1 MLSRH
6 RHHLKILVLE
16 QNPLFADG
24 TRLSD
29 LLGMTDKIKPSV
41 EELYD
46 DIRFGSHGL
55 VTCETVCW
63 ERIDAFPA
71 HKVLFNL
78 PSGPS
83 HSLDEETVRRLFEKG
98 WYGWWSNEWFT
109 KEVCPEDA
117 GFSFDYGLLLREH
130 DLVERRRNGEFD
142 LILLVNQDPIYCFE
156 ACMMGRN
163 AYWING
169 DPIEADCPLTAIL
182 NVSVSRRDANFECFG
197 HMMENVM
204 MHVFTGGTDCF
215 GYREH
220 EWDGVPLEDMNLW
233 QRFILAKRNYDG
245 TTACGN
251 VHFSPNSLTDYDWKN
266 PEPILSTWRDWRDNY
281 PNLTGEAE
289 PFDPSVYIPLGM
301 DCEKHACRLHHR
313 WWFSCMPHAPGV
325 TRKGGYSNSWWD
337 YFASLDYVEE
347 IRAEEDGSFTFRYRS
362 GREEA
367 FRPDPHPTRV
377 YRTGTDGQ
385 PDPDEAPEL
394 WKPAELTQVEDTE
407 HSCLVEYCPDSVTV
421 WKDGK
426 SASIPLK

>member
-1 MLSRH
+1 MLSQHRH
-6 RHHLKILVLE
+6 RLKVLVIE

-63 ERIDAFPA
+63 ERVDAFPP
-71 HKVLFNL
+71 HKILFRL

-83 HSLDEETVRRLFEKG
+83 HALDEETVRKLYGKG

-109 KEVCPEDA
+109 KEICPEDV
-117 GFSFDYGLLLREH
+117 GFSFDYDTLLREH
-130 DLVERRRNGEFD
+130 DLAGRRRRGEFD
-142 LILLVNQDPIYCFE
+142 MILLVNQDPVYCFE
-156 ACMMGRN
+156 ACMMGKN

-169 DPIEADCPLTAIL
+169 DPIEADCPLTAIM

-204 MHVFTGGTDCF
+204 AHVFTGGTDCF

-220 EWDGVPLEDMNLW
+220 EWDGVPYADMNLW
-233 QRFILAKRNYDG
+233 QKFILAKRNYDG
-245 TTACGN
+245 TAACGN
-251 VHFSPNSLTDYDWKN
+251 VHFSPNSVRDYDWKN
-266 PEPILSTWRDWRDNY
+266 PDPVPSTWRDWRDNY
-281 PNLTGEAE
+281 PDLTGEAE
-289 PFDPSVYIPLGM
+289 LFDPSVYIPTGM

-313 WWFSCMPHAPGV
+313 WWFSCMPHAAGV
-325 TRKGGYSNSWWD
+325 TSEGGYSNSWWD

-347 IRAEEDGSFTFRYRS
+347 IRAEENGTFTFRYRS
-362 GREEA
+362 GKTEP
-367 FRPDPHPTRV
+367 FRPDPSPVPEDRAV
-377 YRTGTDGQ
+377 VRIG
-385 PDPDEAPEL
+385 PDCVVTCGKDRI
-394 WKPAELTQVEDTE
+394 TVE
-407 HSCLVEYCPDSVTV
+407 
-421 WKDGK
+421 KDGK
-426 SASIPLK
+426 SASVPRT

>member
-55 VTCETVCW
+55 LTCETVCW

-109 KEVCPEDA
+109 KEICPEDT
-117 GFSFDYGLLLREH
+117 GFSFDYGLLIREH
-130 DLVERRRNGEFD
+130 NLIERRKRGEFD

-156 ACMMGRN
+156 ACMMGKN

-220 EWDGVPLEDMNLW
+220 EWDGVPYEDMNLW

-281 PNLTGEAE
+281 PHLTGEAE

-313 WWFSCMPHAPGV
+313 WWFSCMPHAAGV
-325 TRKGGYSNSWWD
+325 TLKGGYSNSWWD
-337 YFASLDYVEE
+337 YFASLDYAEE

-385 PDPDEAPEL
+385 PDPDVPPEF
-394 WKPAELTQVEDTE
+394 WKPAELTQVEDTD
-407 HSCLVEYCPDSVTV
+407 HSCLVEYRPDSVTV

>member
-1 MLSRH
+1 MLSPH

-71 HKVLFNL
+71 HKVLFSL

-156 ACMMGRN
+156 ACMMGKN

-251 VHFSPNSLTDYDWKN
+251 VHFSPNSLTDYDWRN
-266 PEPILSTWRDWRDNY
+266 PEPLLSTWRDWRDNY
-281 PNLTGEAE
+281 PHLTGEAE

-313 WWFSCMPHAPGV
+313 WWFSCMPHATGV

-347 IRAEEDGSFTFRYRS
+347 LRAEEDGTFVFRYRS
-362 GREEA
+362 GREEEY
-367 FRPDPHPTRV
+367 RPDPHPTRV

-394 WKPAELTQVEDTE
+394 WKPAELTQVEDTD
-407 HSCLVEYCPDSVTV
+407 HSCLVEYRPDSVTV

>member
-16 QNPLFADG
+16 QNPLFDDG

-63 ERIDAFPA
+63 ERIDEFPA

-83 HSLDEETVRRLFEKG
+83 HSLDEGTVRRLYEKG
-98 WYGWWSNEWFT
+98 WYGWWSNEWFK
-109 KEVCPEDA
+109 KEVCPEDV
-117 GFSFDYGLLLREH
+117 GFSFDYDRLIREH
-130 DLVERRRNGEFD
+130 DLIERRRRGEFD
-142 LILLVNQDPIYCFE
+142 MILLVNQDPVWCFE

-169 DPIEADCPLTAIL
+169 DPIEADCPLTAVM

-197 HMMENVM
+197 HMMENVL
-204 MHVFTGGTDCF
+204 MHVFTGGTDCS
-215 GYREH
+215 GYPEG
-220 EWDGVPLEDMNLW
+220 EWNGIPYADLNLW
-233 QRFILAKRNYDG
+233 QQFSACARNYDG
-245 TTACGN
+245 TAACGN
-251 VHFSPNSLTDYDWKN
+251 VHFSPNSVRDYDWKN
-266 PEPILSTWRDWRDNY
+266 PDPVPSTWRDWRDNY
-281 PNLTGEAE
+281 PHLTGEAE
-289 PFDPSVYIPLGM
+289 LFDPSVYIPLGM

-313 WWFSCMPHAPGV
+313 WWFSCMPHTVGV

-337 YFASLDYVEE
+337 YFAPLDYVEE
-347 IRAEEDGSFTFRYRS
+347 IRAEEGGAFVFRYRS
-362 GREEA
+362 GREET
-367 FRPDPHPTRV
+367 FRPAPHPMRV
-377 YRTGTDGQ
+377 YGNGTDGQ
-385 PDPDEAPEL
+385 TAPDAPSEFF
-394 WKPAELTQVEDTE
+394 KPTQLVQTEDAE
-407 HSCLVEYCPDSVTV
+407 HGCLVEYRPDSVTV

-426 SASIPLK
+426 SAAIKTV